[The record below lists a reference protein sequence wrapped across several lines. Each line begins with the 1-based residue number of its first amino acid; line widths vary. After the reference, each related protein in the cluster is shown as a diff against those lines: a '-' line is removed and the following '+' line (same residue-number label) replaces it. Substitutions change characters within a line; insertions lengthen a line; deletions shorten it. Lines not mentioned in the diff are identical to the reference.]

1 MVAKQL
7 PETELKPFDSPAA
20 ALDAL
25 KQGTVDA
32 IANGA
37 LWAKA
42 NADAVP
48 GAKAVPER
56 PYGRAAV
63 ACVVNPENQALLA
76 KTNVAIAQL
85 LQNYIDGDDAST
97 KRINRWIGPESAVGL
112 STEKIA
118 SYHNAVLSTVTE
130 IDTKAS

>member
-7 PETELKPFDSPAA
+7 PETELTQFDTPAA

-42 NADAVP
+42 NAAAVP
-48 GAKAVPER
+48 GSKAVPER
-56 PYGRAAV
+56 PYGRSAV
-63 ACVVNPENQALLA
+63 ACVVNPENQELLTKA
-76 KTNVAIAQL
+76 NVAIAEL
-85 LQNYIDGDDAST
+85 LQNYVDGDEAT
-97 KRINRWIGPESAVGL
+97 TNRINRWIGPESAVGL
-112 STEKIA
+112 SAETIA
-118 SYHNAVLSTVTE
+118 T
-130 IDTKAS
+130 